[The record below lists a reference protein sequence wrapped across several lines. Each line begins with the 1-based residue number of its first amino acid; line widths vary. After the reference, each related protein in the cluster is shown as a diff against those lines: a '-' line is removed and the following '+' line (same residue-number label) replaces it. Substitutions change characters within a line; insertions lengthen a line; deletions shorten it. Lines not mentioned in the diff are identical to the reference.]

1 MGNSV
6 SYIADSFTYVKNTVR
21 YIVTLP
27 LKYMSKEEQEMANSG
42 VGKEEEGEGK
52 PLHLKQRQ
60 EREDTIMG
68 LLAFAGAVGGAVE
81 GLNIWLATWTTYAA
95 TTSFV
100 EGVCFGAISSMY
112 GCALG
117 GLAGFG
123 LGYMILVCLDT
134 VEYCMVPIYL
144 KGVEFIAND
153 TEKVDIS
160 KCWKKR
166 KEWRDEVAL
175 WWTLKI
181 EAIDKWAESDNEGRR
196 RNADGEFPWT
206 DLYRREAITRHN
218 TQQHQFN
225 LNRDNA
231 VNNFRMGRY

>member
-6 SYIADSFTYVKNTVR
+6 SYLADSFTYVKKTVR

-60 EREDTIMG
+60 KREDTIKG

-81 GLNIWLATWTTYAA
+81 ALNIWLATWTTYAA

-100 EGVCFGAISSMY
+100 EGVCFGAIASMY
-112 GCALG
+112 GCVVG

-123 LGYMILVCLDT
+123 TGYMILVSLDT
-134 VEYCMVPIYL
+134 AEYCMVPIYL
-144 KGVEFIAND
+144 KCVELIAND

-166 KEWRDEVAL
+166 KEWRDEVCAR
-175 WWTLKI
+175 WTDWSWPDFN
-181 EAIDKWAESDNEGRR
+181 EARR
-196 RNADGEFPWT
+196 HTYDGDYPWT
-206 DLYRREAITRHN
+206 DLYRREAIARQN
-218 TQQHQFN
+218 QQQHQFN
-225 LNRDNA
+225 IQRDQRGMD
-231 VNNFRMGRY
+231 FRMGRY